1 MIDRSRIGFCT
12 TPSTV
17 TVDPWRVKLFC
28 QATGATDA
36 AHWDPQAAQR
46 LGLKGCPVPPTFL
59 KALET
64 DHVTS
69 ASLLQL
75 LQVPVRSVLHAE
87 QSYEF
92 LQPVY
97 AGDRLEVKRTITDI
111 YDKREG
117 ALSFIVVDT
126 EFRRDDAKVCE
137 SRQTIVAR
145 NSREEGK
152 A

>member
-1 MIDRSRIGFCT
+1 MDRSRIGFCT
-12 TPSTV
+12 TPSRV

-28 QATGATDA
+28 QAIGATDTV
-36 AHWDPQAAQR
+36 HWDPDAARQ
-46 LGLKGCPVPPTFL
+46 LGLPGCPVPPTFL

-64 DHVTS
+64 DHFTS

-75 LQVPVRSVLHAE
+75 LQVPVRSVMHAE
-87 QSYEF
+87 QSFEF

-97 AGDRLEVKRTITDI
+97 VGDQLEVKRTIVDI

-126 EFRRDDAKVCE
+126 EFSREDVKVCE

-145 NSREEGK
+145 NK
-152 A
+152 QDKP

>member
-1 MIDRSRIGFCT
+1 MDRSRIGFCT
-12 TPSTV
+12 TPSRV

-28 QATGATDA
+28 QAIGATDA
-36 AHWDPQAAQR
+36 AHWDTDAARR
-46 LGLKGCPVPPTFL
+46 LGLPACPVPPTFL

-64 DHVTS
+64 DHFTS

-87 QSYEF
+87 QSFDF

-97 AGDRLEVKRTITDI
+97 VGDQLEVKRTIVDI

-126 EFRRDDAKVCE
+126 EFSRAGVKVCE

-145 NSREEGK
+145 NK
-152 A
+152 QDKP